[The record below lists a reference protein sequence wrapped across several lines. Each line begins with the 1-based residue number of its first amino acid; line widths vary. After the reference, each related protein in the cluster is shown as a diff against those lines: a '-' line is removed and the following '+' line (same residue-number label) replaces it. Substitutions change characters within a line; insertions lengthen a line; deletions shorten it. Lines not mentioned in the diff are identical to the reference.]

1 MVQNH
6 FHITIVGGGMV
17 GMSLALMLA
26 RQNAQVS
33 IALID
38 AQTFPDANQDAFF
51 QPSFDARST
60 AVARGSMEIFERLGI
75 WSQLQTQATPIEQ
88 IHVSDSGHFMGGL
101 IDAQEYAVDALGYV
115 IPNEWIGRVL
125 LQQIRSQANIQ
136 LMPDT
141 RVEKI
146 IHKIQGAEL
155 IVNSSGELQHL
166 RSHLVVLADGGPSK
180 LAQQLGIDFSVDD
193 YQQSAI
199 IANVEFSKPHQLI
212 AYERFTPSGP
222 IALLPLGKTAS
233 SREAALVFTL
243 PREIAQ
249 SILDADEKTFLQ
261 QVQNRFGQRLGQFTA
276 CSRRHL
282 FDLKLVTASEQI
294 RSGLVLLGNAAHFL
308 HPVAGQGFNLSLR
321 DCQALVQTLNR
332 YSPESWGQLSQ
343 LQEYLALQANDQQKT
358 IFFSDQLVKLFS
370 SSRLPAI
377 ALRHLG
383 FMGLEALPS
392 LKNILVNRTMGKTA

>member
-1 MVQNH
+1 MAANH

-26 RQNAQVS
+26 RQNSQIS

-38 AQTFPDANQDAFF
+38 AQAFPDANQDAFF

-60 AVARGSMEIFERLGI
+60 AVARGSMEIFERLGV
-75 WSQLQTQATPIEQ
+75 WSELQKQATPIKQ

-249 SILDADEKTFLQ
+249 STLDADEKTFLQ

-282 FDLKLVTASEQI
+282 FDLKLVKASEQI

-343 LQEYLALQANDQQKT
+343 LQEYLALQTNDQQKT

-383 FMGLEALPS
+383 FMGLESLPS
-392 LKNILVNRTMGKTA
+392 LKNILVNQTMGKTA

>member
-1 MVQNH
+1 MAANH

-26 RQNAQVS
+26 RQNSQVS

-38 AQTFPDANQDAFF
+38 AQAFPDANQNAFF

-125 LQQIRSQANIQ
+125 LQQIRSQTNIH
-136 LMPDT
+136 LMPET

-146 IHKIQGAEL
+146 HPKIQGAEL
-155 IVNSSGELQHL
+155 VVNSSGELQHL
-166 RSHLVVLADGGPSK
+166 HSHLVVLADGGPSK

-199 IANVEFSKPHQLI
+199 IANVEFSKPHQQV

-222 IALLPLGKTAS
+222 IALLPLGKSAN

-243 PREIAQ
+243 SRDNAQ
-249 SILDADEKTFLQ
+249 NLLEVEETIFLQ
-261 QVQNRFGQRLGQFTA
+261 EVQKRFGQRLDQFTA

-282 FDLKLVTASEQI
+282 FELKLVKANEQI

-321 DCQALVQTLNR
+321 DCHAFAQTLNR

-343 LQEYLALQANDQQKT
+343 LQEYLALQTNDQQKT
-358 IFFSDQLVKLFS
+358 IFFSDQLVKFFS

-383 FMGLEALPS
+383 FMGLESISP
-392 LKNILVNRTMGKTA
+392 LKEVLVKQTMGKIA

>member
-1 MVQNH
+1 MAVNN

-26 RQNAQVS
+26 RQDSQRS

-38 AQTFPDANQDAFF
+38 AQAFPDANQTQFF

-75 WSQLQTQATPIEQ
+75 WFDMQRQATAIKQ

-101 IDAQEYAVDALGYV
+101 INAQEYDVDALGYV

-125 LQQIRSQANIQ
+125 LQQIRSQPNIY
-136 LMPDT
+136 LMPET

-146 IHKIQGAEL
+146 YPKIQCAEL
-155 IVNSSGELQHL
+155 IVNSAGEQQHL
-166 RSHLVVLADGGPSK
+166 TSSLVVLADGGPSK

-199 IANVEFSKPHQLI
+199 IANVEFSKPHQQV

-222 IALLPLGKTAS
+222 IALLPLGKS
-233 SREAALVFTL
+233 PVSREAALVFTL
-243 PREIAQ
+243 PRDNAQ
-249 SILDADEKTFLQ
+249 SLVEAEEKIFLQ
-261 QVQNRFGQRLGQFTA
+261 EVQKRFGQRLGQFTA

-282 FDLKLVTASEQI
+282 FELKLVKASEQI

-321 DCQALVQTLNR
+321 DCHALAQTLSR
-332 YSPESWGQLSQ
+332 YSPQTWGQLSQ
-343 LQEYLALQANDQQKT
+343 LQEYFALQISDQQKT

-383 FMGLEALPS
+383 FLGLEGLPS
-392 LKNILVNRTMGKTA
+392 LKSILVNQTMGKTA

>member
-1 MVQNH
+1 MTQNH

-26 RQNAQVS
+26 RQDAQVS

-38 AQTFPDANQDAFF
+38 AQSFPDANQTQFF

-60 AVARGSMEIFERLGI
+60 AVARGSMEIFEQLGV
-75 WSQLQTQATPIEQ
+75 WSELQKQATPIKQ
-88 IHVSDSGHFMGGL
+88 IHVSDAGHFMGGL

-125 LQQIRSQANIQ
+125 LQQIRSQTNIQ
-136 LMPDT
+136 LMPET

-146 IHKIQGAEL
+146 HHKIQGAEL

-166 RSHLVVLADGGPSK
+166 HSHLVVLADGGPSK
-180 LAQQLGIDFSVDD
+180 LAQQLGIDFSVDE

-199 IANVEFSKPHQLI
+199 VANVEFTKPHQLV
-212 AYERFTPSGP
+212 AYERFTSSGP
-222 IALLPLGKTAS
+222 VALLPLCKTAS

-243 PREIAQ
+243 PHDVAQ
-249 SILDADEKTFLQ
+249 HLLDADEKTFLQ

-282 FDLKLVTASEQI
+282 FELKLVTANEQI

-321 DCQALVQTLNR
+321 DCQALVQTLSR

-343 LQEYLALQANDQQKT
+343 LQEYLALQTNDQQKT

-383 FMGLEALPS
+383 FMGLESLPS
-392 LKNILVNRTMGKTA
+392 LKNILVNQTMGKTA